1 MLQQNRGIYNQGYR
15 PSPKYLTTYLPLQ
28 VVVYKER
35 DPLPYTTTWYSMVE
49 QGIVN
54 ANMEEVIMQ
63 NGVLKDQGL
72 ITTWLDGTV
81 QDYRWHT
88 S

>member
-1 MLQQNRGIYNQGYR
+1 MLALNGFDVKDY
-15 PSPKYLTTYLPLQ
+15 YLQKRKFEDVIQ

-49 QGIVN
+49 QGIVS

-63 NGVLKDQGL
+63 NGILKDQGL
-72 ITTWLDGTV
+72 VTTWLDGTV